1 MAIYRKIHTSFWS
14 DPFTSELEADKKLF
28 YLYLL
33 TNEKTKQCGIYE
45 ISKKQIC
52 FDLGYSIDK
61 VCKLLEY
68 FIKIGKIKYS
78 EQTNEVAIK
87 NWTKYN
93 YSTSPKVITCIQ
105 SELKLVKNRVLIEY
119 INSIDTESQE
129 EEEETKEEEEE
140 KAEKKTEEELPHN
153 LRLYISKNFPNVSK
167 LKTQLSNKEC
177 IELLN
182 KFGNTLIDQKL
193 KAMENSAQLTK
204 KNLSVYLTLTNWC
217 NKDKISQLPTQPL
230 QNVSP
235 PSQYK
240 RHEL

>member
-1 MAIYRKIHTSFWS
+1 M
-14 DPFTSELEADKKLF
+14 
-28 YLYLL
+28 
-33 TNEKTKQCGIYE
+33 
-45 ISKKQIC
+45 
-52 FDLGYSIDK
+52 
-61 VCKLLEY
+61 V
-68 FIKIGKIKYS
+68 
-78 EQTNEVAIK
+78 
-87 NWTKYN
+87 
-93 YSTSPKVITCIQ
+93 PKV
-105 SELKLVKNRVLIEY
+105 EVEVEVEKEVEKEVEVEK
-119 INSIDTESQE
+119 IN
-129 EEEETKEEEEE
+129 
-140 KAEKKTEEELPHN
+140 P
-153 LRLYISKNFPNVSK
+153 LRLYVSQNFPNVSK